1 MTNERDDYDLSTWI
15 IDLRDIIAKREF
27 IEKNDALLIIVED
40 ITEFLEMY
48 EEGLLP
54 QAAYKEMIE

>member
-1 MTNERDDYDLSTWI
+1 MINERDDYPLSTWL

-27 IEKNDALLIIVED
+27 IEKKDALLIIVED
-40 ITEFLEMY
+40 IEEFLSMY
-48 EEGLLP
+48 EEGLQP

>member
-1 MTNERDDYDLSTWI
+1 MINERDDYPLSTWI

-27 IEKNDALLIIVED
+27 IDKKDALLIIVED
-40 ITEFLEMY
+40 ITEFLEMH

>member
-1 MTNERDDYDLSTWI
+1 MINERDDYPLSTWI
-15 IDLRDIIAKREF
+15 IDLRGIIAKREF
-27 IEKNDALLIIVED
+27 IEKKDALLIIVED

>member
-1 MTNERDDYDLSTWI
+1 MINERDDYPLSTWL
-15 IDLRDIIAKREF
+15 IDLRDIIAARDF
-27 IEKNDALLIIVED
+27 IEKKAALLIIVED
-40 ITEFLEMY
+40 IEEFISMY

>member
-1 MTNERDDYDLSTWI
+1 MINELDDYSLSTWL

-27 IEKNDALLIIVED
+27 IEKKDALLIIVED

-48 EEGLLP
+48 SEGMQP
-54 QAAYKEMIE
+54 QAAYKEMID

>member
-1 MTNERDDYDLSTWI
+1 MIKERENYPLSTWI
-15 IDLRDIIAKREF
+15 IDLRDIIAKRDF
-27 IEKNDALLIIVED
+27 IEKKEALLIIVED

>member
-1 MTNERDDYDLSTWI
+1 MINERGDYPLSTWI
-15 IDLRDIIAKREF
+15 IDLRDIIAKRDF
-27 IEKNDALLIIVED
+27 IEKKEALLIIVED

>member
-1 MTNERDDYDLSTWI
+1 MIKEREDYSLSTWI
-15 IDLRDIIAKREF
+15 IDLRDIIAKRDF
-27 IEKNDALLIIVED
+27 IEKKEALLIIVED

>member
-27 IEKNDALLIIVED
+27 IEKKDALLIIVED

>member
-1 MTNERDDYDLSTWI
+1 MINERDDYPLSPWI

-27 IEKNDALLIIVED
+27 IEKKDALLIIVED

>member
-1 MTNERDDYDLSTWI
+1 MINERDDYPLSTWI

-27 IEKNDALLIIVED
+27 IEKKDALLIIVED
-40 ITEFLEMY
+40 IVEFLEMY

>member
-1 MTNERDDYDLSTWI
+1 MIKEREDYPLSTWI
-15 IDLRDIIAKREF
+15 IDLRDIIAKRDF
-27 IEKNDALLIIVED
+27 IEKKEALLIIVED
-40 ITEFLEMY
+40 IVDFLEMY